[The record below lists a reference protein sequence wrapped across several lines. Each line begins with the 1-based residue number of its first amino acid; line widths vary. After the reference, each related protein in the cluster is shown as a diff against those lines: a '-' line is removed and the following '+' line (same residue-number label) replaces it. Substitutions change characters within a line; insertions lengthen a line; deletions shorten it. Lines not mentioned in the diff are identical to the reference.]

1 MVTQQ
6 STDEIRAELQ
16 EIEQEL
22 AELRPR
28 VAEIRRLIG
37 EHWDAPHDPVD
48 LSATL
53 TLAEEQEAIVATL
66 EARRDTL
73 LRRLGEGP

>member
-1 MVTQQ
+1 MMTQQ
-6 STDEIRAELQ
+6 STDEIHAELQ

-37 EHWDAPHDPVD
+37 ERWDAPRDPVD
-48 LSATL
+48 LSAAL

-73 LRRLGEGP
+73 LGRLGEGP

>member
-28 VAEIRRLIG
+28 VAELRRQIG
-37 EHWDAPHDPVD
+37 ERWDAPRDPAD
-48 LSATL
+48 LSAAL

-73 LRRLGEGP
+73 LGRLSEGP

>member
-16 EIEQEL
+16 EIEREL
-22 AELRPR
+22 DVLRPR
-28 VAEIRRLIG
+28 VAEMRRLIG
-37 EHWDAPHDPVD
+37 ERWDAPRDPVD

-53 TLAEEQEAIVATL
+53 TFTEEQEAIMATL
-66 EARRDTL
+66 EPRRDTL
-73 LRRLGEGP
+73 LERLGEGA